1 MISDDTIYLDDDWL
15 IVTRARAPLV
25 SFLSAIFTFWTDEQT
40 NQKDIQSHIFVQKL
54 RKISG
59 FLIFGGNEKV
69 RVCKFQTEGICV
81 CVREREREKECV
93 CVRERESERK
103 RER

>member
-1 MISDDTIYLDDDWL
+1 MNLDSMISVDTIYLDDDWL

-69 RVCKFQTEGICV
+69 RVCKFQTEGMCVCGV
-81 CVREREREKECV
+81 CVRERERERKSV
-93 CVRERESERK
+93 CV
-103 RER
+103 